1 MAHLIDTTTGKA
13 AIAYVGETPWH
24 GLGQKMQPGM
34 TIAEWR
40 EAAGL
45 GYEVLSAAVQYQLDD
60 KDYLRDFPKRR
71 VLVRGDTKA
80 PLSIVSDDYKIVQ
93 PAEVLDFFGRLAE
106 IGGFDLEVAGA
117 LMNGSR
123 IWGLARVN
131 DEATIV
137 GQDAV
142 RPYVLLAT
150 SYDGTMATTAKFTAI
165 RVVCH
170 NTLTMSVGGWNEAGK
185 TEADTQGKAVSSLV
199 KIPHNLTFDP
209 EAVRL
214 QLGIV
219 KDVFERWVVETK
231 VLAERALT
239 DAEAEAFLKKLLPE
253 PYTPKGETL
262 ARKVEDTRGFRKIMD
277 LFHGGA
283 IGAELTGG
291 PTAWAM
297 LNAVSEWVDWS
308 RSSNDSNRMN
318 AAWFG
323 PGDQLKTRANSLLRD
338 LVAA

>member
-1 MAHLIDTTTGKA
+1 MAHQIDTTAGKA
-13 AIAYVGETPWH
+13 AIAYSGETPWH
-24 GLGQKMQPGM
+24 GLGQRMQPGM
-34 TIAEWR
+34 TIAQWR

-45 GYEVLSAAVQYQLDD
+45 GYEVLSAPVEYACPGTGET
-60 KDYLRDFPKRR
+60 KAFPKRR
-71 VLVRGDTKA
+71 VLMRDDTHA

-106 IGGFDLEVAGA
+106 IGGFELEVAGA
-117 LMNGSR
+117 LMGGSR
-123 IWGLARVN
+123 IWGLARVD
-131 DEATIV
+131 DEANIV

-150 SYDGTMATTAKFTAI
+150 SYDGMLATTAKFTAI
-165 RVVCH
+165 RVVCN
-170 NTLTMSVGGWNEAGK
+170 NTLTMSIGGFKEMGK
-185 TEADTQGKAVSSLV
+185 TEQDTVGKAVSSLV
-199 KIPHNLTFDP
+199 KVPHTSAFDP
-209 EAVRL
+209 EAVRQ

-219 KDVFERWVVETK
+219 KDVFEKWVIETK
-231 VLAERALT
+231 MLAERALT
-239 DAEAEAFLKKLLPE
+239 DAEADAFLKTLLPE
-253 PYTPKGETL
+253 PYAPKGQQPKGVET
-262 ARKVEDTRGFRKIMD
+262 TRGYRKIMD

-297 LNAVSEWVDWS
+297 LSAVTEWVDHD

-323 PGDQLKTRANSLLRD
+323 VGDQLKTRANTLLRQM
-338 LVAA
+338 VTA

>member
-1 MAHLIDTTTGKA
+1 MAHQIDTSTGQA

-24 GLGQKMQPGM
+24 GLGQRMEPGM
-34 TIAEWR
+34 GVDEWR
-40 EAAGL
+40 KAAGL
-45 GYEVLSAAVQYQLDD
+45 GYEVLSAPVQYQLEGN
-60 KDYLRDFPKRR
+60 DYLRDFPKRR
-71 VLVRGDTKA
+71 VLLRSDTKA

-93 PAEVLDFFGRLAE
+93 PKEVLDFFGRLAD

-117 LMNGSR
+117 LMGGNR

-150 SYDGTMATTAKFTAI
+150 SYDGMMATTAKFTAI
-165 RVVCH
+165 RVVCN
-170 NTLTMSVGGWNEAGK
+170 NTLTMSVGGFMGAGK
-185 TEADTQGKAVSSLV
+185 TEQDAEGKAVSSLV
-199 KIPHNLTFDP
+199 KIPHTSDFDP
-209 EAVRL
+209 DAVRL

-219 KDVFERWVVETK
+219 KDVFEKWVVETRI
-231 VLAERALT
+231 LAERALT
-239 DAEAEAFLKKLLPE
+239 DAEADAFLKELLPA
-253 PYTPKGETL
+253 PYTPKGEDV
-262 ARKVEDTRGFRKIMD
+262 ARKVEDTRGYKKIMG

-283 IGAELTGG
+283 IGADLTGG
-291 PTAWAM
+291 QTAWAM

-308 RSSNDSNRMN
+308 RSSNDNNRMN

-323 PGDQLKTRANSLLRD
+323 VGDQLKSRANHLLRE
-338 LVAA
+338 LAAA

>member
-1 MAHLIDTTTGKA
+1 MAHQIDTTAGKP
-13 AIAYVGETPWH
+13 AIAYAGETPWH

-34 TIAEWR
+34 SIEAWR

-45 GYEVLSAAVQYQLDD
+45 GYEVLSAPVEYTLPGSDEVKAY
-60 KDYLRDFPKRR
+60 PKRR
-71 VLVRGDTKA
+71 VLLRGDTNS

-93 PAEVLDFFGRLAE
+93 PAEVLDFFGKLAE
-106 IGGFDLEVAGA
+106 IGGFELEVAGA
-117 LMNGSR
+117 LMGGSR
-123 IWGLARVN
+123 IWGLARVD
-131 DEATIV
+131 DEANIV

-150 SYDGTMATTAKFTAI
+150 SYDGMLATTAKFTAI
-165 RVVCH
+165 RVVCN
-170 NTLTMSVGGWNEAGK
+170 NTLTMSIGGFKEAGK
-185 TEADTQGKAVSSLV
+185 AEKDTVGKAVSSLV
-199 KIPHNLTFDP
+199 KVPHTSAFDP
-209 EAVRL
+209 DAVRQ

-219 KDVFERWVVETK
+219 KDVFEKWVIETK

-239 DAEAEAFLKKLLPE
+239 DAEADAFLKTLLPE
-253 PYTPKGETL
+253 PYAPKGQTPRPVET
-262 ARKVEDTRGFRKIMD
+262 TRGYAKIMD
-277 LFHGGA
+277 LFHGKA

-297 LNAVSEWVDWS
+297 LNAVSEWVDWG
-308 RSSNDSNRMN
+308 RSTNDSNRMN

-323 PGDQLKTRANSLLRD
+323 PGDQLKTKANALLRD